1 MAQLAR
7 KLADQGARPIGAS
20 QVETAAFL
28 KSESDKWGK
37 VIKEANI
44 KGE

>member
-1 MAQLAR
+1 MQKR
-7 KLADQGARPIGAS
+7 LADQGARPVGSSPA
-20 QVETAAFL
+20 EAAAFL